1 MRLKNT
7 FAKLSGV
14 ASGLLL
20 SGLLALNGVEARLV
34 SDDNGT
40 SVDVP
45 EHISRIVVTNI
56 LPLASAVT
64 MYLGDGSR
72 IVGMHPASM
81 SAAKS
86 GLLGELHPEVLQADT
101 HFIQG
106 ANLNLESLMALKP
119 DLVLINASDRRMLDR
134 VRAAGL
140 TAFGISAVKWHY
152 DVEAT
157 YEGWMRSLK
166 ALFPDAKANSA
177 AMAEKFRH
185 YRTLIAERTSNLSDA
200 QRRTVL
206 FIVRTDARQLVVSGE
221 KFFGEYW
228 AKAVGAKNAAHEL
241 KAENANAVVTME
253 SIYAWNPDIVLLTN
267 FTPLQPNDLI
277 EGRDAGR
284 DWTSVKAVKDRR
296 IYKMPLGLYRS
307 FTPTADTPLT
317 LLWLAKTIYPE
328 RFADIDL
335 QAETEHFYRDV
346 FGLSLTEA
354 QIKTIYAPQ
363 ARASVGL
370 TGSVRSSR

>member
-45 EHISRIVVTNI
+45 GTHQPHRRYE
-56 LPLASAVT
+56 
-64 MYLGDGSR
+64 Y
-72 IVGMHPASM
+72 
-81 SAAKS
+81 SAAGLRRHHVFGRRLAHCRHAS
-86 GLLGELHPEVLQADT
+86 GQYVSGEIWTFGELHPEVLQADT

-166 ALFPDAKANSA
+166 ALFPDAKPILRRWPKNSGTTAPSSLNGRPTFQTLSAVPFSSLSARMLVSWWCQVKNSSANTGPKRSA
-177 AMAEKFRH
+177 
-185 YRTLIAERTSNLSDA
+185 L
-200 QRRTVL
+200 
-206 FIVRTDARQLVVSGE
+206 
-221 KFFGEYW
+221 
-228 AKAVGAKNAAHEL
+228 
-241 KAENANAVVTME
+241 
-253 SIYAWNPDIVLLTN
+253 
-267 FTPLQPNDLI
+267 
-277 EGRDAGR
+277 
-284 DWTSVKAVKDRR
+284 
-296 IYKMPLGLYRS
+296 KMPLMSLKPK
-307 FTPTADTPLT
+307 TPMPSSRWKAFMHGIQT
-317 LLWLAKTIYPE
+317 LC
-328 RFADIDL
+328 F
-335 QAETEHFYRDV
+335 
-346 FGLSLTEA
+346 SLTS
-354 QIKTIYAPQ
+354 
-363 ARASVGL
+363 R
-370 TGSVRSSR
+370 RSSPMI

>member
-1 MRLKNT
+1 MKKESPCSWKLHGPSLYQNLLFFNGGVLDHPVGSLADAFAAAHGGNIGFFLDLFQRLFGALCT
-7 FAKLSGV
+7 SGQ
-14 ASGLLL
+14 SLIDIFLGGYQIFLL
-20 SGLLALNGVEARLV
+20 R
-34 SDDNGT
+34 D
-40 SVDVP
+40 
-45 EHISRIVVTNI
+45 
-56 LPLASAVT
+56 
-64 MYLGDGSR
+64 
-72 IVGMHPASM
+72 
-81 SAAKS
+81 
-86 GLLGELHPEVLQADT
+86 LQQS
-101 HFIQG
+101 H
-106 ANLNLESLMALKP
+106 
-119 DLVLINASDRRMLDR
+119 V
-134 VRAAGL
+134 
-140 TAFGISAVKWHY
+140 
-152 DVEAT
+152 

-284 DWTSVKAVKDRR
+284 DWTSVKAVKDGRV
-296 IYKMPLGLYRS
+296 YKMPLGLYRS

>member
-1 MRLKNT
+1 
-7 FAKLSGV
+7 
-14 ASGLLL
+14 
-20 SGLLALNGVEARLV
+20 
-34 SDDNGT
+34 
-40 SVDVP
+40 
-45 EHISRIVVTNI
+45 
-56 LPLASAVT
+56 
-64 MYLGDGSR
+64 
-72 IVGMHPASM
+72 
-81 SAAKS
+81 
-86 GLLGELHPEVLQADT
+86 
-101 HFIQG
+101 
-106 ANLNLESLMALKP
+106 
-119 DLVLINASDRRMLDR
+119 
-134 VRAAGL
+134 
-140 TAFGISAVKWHY
+140 
-152 DVEAT
+152 
-157 YEGWMRSLK
+157 MRSLK

-177 AMAEKFRH
+177 AMDEKFRH

-284 DWTSVKAVKDRR
+284 DWTSVKAVKDGRV
-296 IYKMPLGLYRS
+296 YKMPLGLYRS

>member
-7 FAKLSGV
+7 FAKPSGV

-119 DLVLINASDRRMLDR
+119 DLVLVNASDRRMLDR

-152 DVEAT
+152 DVEA
-157 YEGWMRSLK
+157 GCD
-166 ALFPDAKANSA
+166 P
-177 AMAEKFRH
+177 
-185 YRTLIAERTSNLSDA
+185 
-200 QRRTVL
+200 
-206 FIVRTDARQLVVSGE
+206 
-221 KFFGEYW
+221 
-228 AKAVGAKNAAHEL
+228 
-241 KAENANAVVTME
+241 
-253 SIYAWNPDIVLLTN
+253 
-267 FTPLQPNDLI
+267 
-277 EGRDAGR
+277 
-284 DWTSVKAVKDRR
+284 
-296 IYKMPLGLYRS
+296 
-307 FTPTADTPLT
+307 
-317 LLWLAKTIYPE
+317 
-328 RFADIDL
+328 
-335 QAETEHFYRDV
+335 
-346 FGLSLTEA
+346 
-354 QIKTIYAPQ
+354 
-363 ARASVGL
+363 
-370 TGSVRSSR
+370 

>member
-1 MRLKNT
+1 MKN
-7 FAKLSGV
+7 S
-14 ASGLLL
+14 
-20 SGLLALNGVEARLV
+20 
-34 SDDNGT
+34 
-40 SVDVP
+40 
-45 EHISRIVVTNI
+45 
-56 LPLASAVT
+56 SANT
-64 MYLGDGSR
+64 G
-72 IVGMHPASM
+72 P
-81 SAAKS
+81 
-86 GLLGELHPEVLQADT
+86 
-101 HFIQG
+101 
-106 ANLNLESLMALKP
+106 
-119 DLVLINASDRRMLDR
+119 
-134 VRAAGL
+134 
-140 TAFGISAVKWHY
+140 
-152 DVEAT
+152 
-157 YEGWMRSLK
+157 
-166 ALFPDAKANSA
+166 
-177 AMAEKFRH
+177 
-185 YRTLIAERTSNLSDA
+185 
-200 QRRTVL
+200 
-206 FIVRTDARQLVVSGE
+206 
-221 KFFGEYW
+221 
-228 AKAVGAKNAAHEL
+228 KAVGAKNAAHEL

-296 IYKMPLGLYRS
+296 VYKMPLGLYRS